1 MHISV
6 ATRARVCAVV
16 LGGVSASAVAQLS
29 FSEAAAQVGL
39 NAGQVFPAGL
49 SNIAI
54 GGIAAGDFNRDG
66 WQDLFFLTA
75 GGAPDMLFINNGDGT
90 FTDRAAEWGV
100 AETHIGVGIAV
111 GDYDNDGW
119 LDVYVTSLGSAFFPP
134 SPGHHKLYHNEH
146 GTHFTEVAAQAGV
159 QYSSPE
165 VGDGWGATFGD
176 YDLDGDLDL
185 FVTGYVYSRVGNRL
199 FRNEGDGTFTD
210 VTAAAFPYDFT
221 AGKCHGFS
229 PRFVDMNGDRWP
241 ELLYVGDFHTSH
253 YFINNGDGTFGEATV
268 SSGTGLDYNGMGHTV
283 ADLNGDGLLDWY
295 VTAIYT
301 VDNPFQPGNMLYMN
315 LGNHHFVETSES
327 ASVKNG
333 QWGWGTTAIDID
345 HDGDVDLIA
354 TNGWTGGWATDPTH
368 VWLNDGS
375 ANFVDVANAV
385 GLAHNWQ
392 GRGLLAFDPDN
403 DGDEDIA
410 IYNLTPKPLTYW
422 RNDLSGPNTHW
433 LKVWLNNSRRTN
445 IAPDGFGAKLWLTAG
460 GKTQLRHVDFGDN
473 YTAQNELSAHFGL
486 GANETIEN
494 LRVEWPNGEVTELSN
509 LAADQ
514 SLTVFAATLAG
525 DITGDGKVDLGDLG
539 VILSAF
545 GSCDGDPQYS
555 ARADLNGDGCAG
567 LSDLGIVLSHYGET
581 L

>member
-1 MHISV
+1 M
-6 ATRARVCAVV
+6 
-16 LGGVSASAVAQLS
+16 
-29 FSEAAAQVGL
+29 
-39 NAGQVFPAGL
+39 
-49 SNIAI
+49 
-54 GGIAAGDFNRDG
+54 
-66 WQDLFFLTA
+66 
-75 GGAPDMLFINNGDGT
+75 
-90 FTDRAAEWGV
+90 
-100 AETHIGVGIAV
+100 
-111 GDYDNDGW
+111 
-119 LDVYVTSLGSAFFPP
+119 
-134 SPGHHKLYHNEH
+134 
-146 GTHFTEVAAQAGV
+146 
-159 QYSSPE
+159 
-165 VGDGWGATFGD
+165 
-176 YDLDGDLDL
+176 
-185 FVTGYVYSRVGNRL
+185 
-199 FRNEGDGTFTD
+199 
-210 VTAAAFPYDFT
+210 
-221 AGKCHGFS
+221 
-229 PRFVDMNGDRWP
+229 
-241 ELLYVGDFHTSH
+241 
-253 YFINNGDGTFGEATV
+253 
-268 SSGTGLDYNGMGHTV
+268 
-283 ADLNGDGLLDWY
+283 
-295 VTAIYT
+295 
-301 VDNPFQPGNMLYMN
+301 
-315 LGNHHFVETSES
+315 
-327 ASVKNG
+327 
-333 QWGWGTTAIDID
+333 
-345 HDGDVDLIA
+345 
-354 TNGWTGGWATDPTH
+354 
-368 VWLNDGS
+368 NDGS